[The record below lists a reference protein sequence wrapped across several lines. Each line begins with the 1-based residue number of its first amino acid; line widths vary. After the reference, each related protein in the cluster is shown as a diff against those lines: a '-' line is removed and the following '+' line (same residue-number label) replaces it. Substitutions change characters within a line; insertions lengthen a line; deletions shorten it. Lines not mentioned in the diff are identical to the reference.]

1 MSNDKWIN
9 PTHSGA
15 RGVQTHSLVISPVP
29 RFTVVTGKTRSW
41 QNTPTGSPWKK
52 NFSVKEGTGRKLEL
66 ILLSNC
72 SRNSK
77 HKYGSCYTP
86 DTLPSTL
93 PTLKN
98 YSSKQHY
105 KVGTILI
112 DEKSVPWR
120 GLGTCSR

>member
-15 RGVQTHSLVISPVP
+15 RSVQTHSLVISPVL
-29 RFTVVTGKTRSW
+29 RFTVVLGKTSNW

-52 NFSVKEGTGRKLEL
+52 NFSVKEGTGGNLEL

-77 HKYGSCYTP
+77 HKYSSCYMP
-86 DTLPSTL
+86 DTPPSTL
-93 PTLKN
+93 PTLKI

-105 KVGTILI
+105 KVGTIF
-112 DEKSVPWR
+112 V
-120 GLGTCSR
+120 CF